1 MDEKIHLGTLR
12 LSSVSR
18 NTKRG
23 DTGLIFKVWIAYP
36 VLDVQLAELAVGL
49 DLAVGAGYL
58 FHEGA
63 QLHGLGNQRPAHGPE
78 VGVRL
83 WGERQVMSAIII
95 YYYKY
100 LIPNTNAIHDTQ
112 YTYILR
118 LHFSR
123 QEPFEDCLSYFCQIL
138 SFLQKSVPPPDT
150 NPRSSHPPI
159 PHKFCEYIVIS
170 ERYVCII
177 IIILNDVI
185 RASES
190 QSVIT
195 LAFY

>member
-83 WGERQVMSAIII
+83 WGERQVMSAISFII
-95 YYYKY
+95 TNISY
-100 LIPNTNAIHDTQ
+100 LIQMQFTIHNTHISYAYTFPDKNLLRIVCPTFAKYFPSFRNPFHHLILTPGAPNP
-112 YTYILR
+112 
-118 LHFSR
+118 S
-123 QEPFEDCLSYFCQIL
+123 
-138 SFLQKSVPPPDT
+138 
-150 NPRSSHPPI
+150 
-159 PHKFCEYIVIS
+159 
-170 ERYVCII
+170 
-177 IIILNDVI
+177 
-185 RASES
+185 
-190 QSVIT
+190 
-195 LAFY
+195 